1 VLTDAEFDTGVARMR
16 AANDVAG
23 GELQL
28 VTDFCLFATVG
39 WV

>member
-1 VLTDAEFDTGVARMR
+1 MLTDEELSAGVERMR
-16 AANDVAG
+16 QANEAAG

-28 VTDFCLFATVG
+28 VTDFRLFATVG